1 MDPEKIAIK
10 SFLELTTKQLFDIY
24 KLRCDV
30 FIVEQNCAYPE
41 VDDLD
46 LISHHVCMYDNG
58 ALVSYCRIIP
68 PQSHRNQTVIGRVVS
83 PKNGRG
89 KGFSKIVMQAAFDFI
104 RATYPL
110 EKTIFIMAQ
119 YYLLGFYESL
129 GFIKISDVFLEDGI
143 EHINM
148 EKSI

>member
-1 MDPEKIAIK
+1 MDPKKITIK

-46 LISHHVCMYDNG
+46 LISFHFCMYDNG
-58 ALVSYCRIIP
+58 VLMSYCRVIP
-68 PQSHRNQTVIGRVVS
+68 PEIHKNVPVIGRVVS
-83 PKNGRG
+83 LKSARN
-89 KGFSKIVMQAAFDFI
+89 KGYSKIIIIKAIDFI
-104 RATYPL
+104 A
-110 EKTIFIMAQ
+110 EKFPNKNSIFITAQ

-129 GFIKISDVFLEDGI
+129 GFVKISDVFLEDGI
-143 EHINM
+143 EHVHM
-148 EKSI
+148 ERLF